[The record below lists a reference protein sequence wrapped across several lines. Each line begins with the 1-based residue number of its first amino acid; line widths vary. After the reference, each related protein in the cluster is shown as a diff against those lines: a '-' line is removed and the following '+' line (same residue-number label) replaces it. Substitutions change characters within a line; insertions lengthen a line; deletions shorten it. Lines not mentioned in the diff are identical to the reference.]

1 MDKNVAKIGL
11 VTATAI
17 VVANM
22 VGTGVF
28 GSLGYQLLG
37 IPSGFPIM
45 VLWIVGGIVSLCGAV
60 CYAEIASI
68 FPKSGGEYHLL
79 SRTWSPLIGFLAGWI
94 SVTVGFA
101 APIAANAAL
110 MGSYLGRIFEINPL
124 VPALIIVILVAII
137 HLGNLKNI
145 GRFQSVFTYAKVAL
159 ILALGVIC
167 FSSVGAGTVSFL
179 PQEGDRELIT
189 SSAFAISFVYVLYAY
204 TGWNAAVYMM
214 DEVKRPEKTVPLALL
229 IGTVVVTA
237 LYVFLNASFLYSTPV
252 DTLAGEAEVGF
263 VAAEQVLGAKG
274 GMTMGILI
282 SFGLISTISSMT
294 WAGPRVAAAM
304 GRDHRRFGLFAKTNA
319 NGVPALAIALQSLI
333 VVVLVLSASF
343 DQIIHYVQAI
353 LTVSS
358 LMVVIGV
365 VYLRIKHPDWKRPY
379 RAWAYPVT
387 PLIFAA
393 VSIYVLVFQIR
404 EKPVEFLFGLGTVGL
419 GIVFYFICSRSNAL
433 DSETKTCD

>member
-1 MDKNVAKIGL
+1 MI
-11 VTATAI
+11 
-17 VVANM
+17 
-22 VGTGVF
+22 GTGVF

-45 VLWIVGGIVSLCGAV
+45 VLWIIGGIVSLCGAV

-79 SRTWSPLIGFLAGWI
+79 SRTWKPLIGFLAGWI

-110 MGSYLGRIFEINPL
+110 MGSYLGRIFELPPL
-124 VPALIIVILVAII
+124 APALAIVILVAIV

-145 GRFQSVFTYAKVAL
+145 GRFQSVLTYAKVAL
-159 ILALGVIC
+159 ILTLGITC

-179 PQEGDRELIT
+179 PVEGDFKLIA
-189 SSAFAISFVYVLYAY
+189 SSSFAISFVYVLYAY

-214 DEVKRPEKTVPLALL
+214 EEVKNPEKTVPLALL
-229 IGTVVVTA
+229 IGTALVTA
-237 LYVFLNASFLYSTPV
+237 LYVMLNASFLYSTPV
-252 DTLAGEAEVGF
+252 EQLAGEAEVGF

-274 GMTMGILI
+274 GMVMGILI

-304 GRDHRRFGLFAKTNA
+304 GRDHQRFGIFAKTNS
-319 NGVPALAIALQSLI
+319 NGIPALAIALQSII
-333 VVVLVLSASF
+333 VVGLVLSATF
-343 DQIIHYVQAI
+343 DQIIHYVQAL
-353 LTVSS
+353 LTISS
-358 LMVVIGV
+358 LMVVVGV

-379 RAWAYPVT
+379 RAWAYPLT

-393 VSIYVLVFQIR
+393 VSVYVLIFQVK
-404 EKPVEFLFGLGTVGL
+404 EKPVEFLFGLGTVGIGVL
-419 GIVFYFICSRSNAL
+419 FYFLSARGQTL
-433 DSETKTCD
+433 DSETEN

>member
-1 MDKNVAKIGL
+1 MDKKTAKIGL

-22 VGTGVF
+22 IGTGVF

-45 VLWIVGGIVSLCGAV
+45 VLWIIGGVVSLCGAV

-79 SRTWSPLIGFLAGWI
+79 SRTWKPLIGFLAGWI

-110 MGSYLGRIFEINPL
+110 MGSYLGRIFEVPPL
-124 VPALIIVILVAII
+124 APALIVVILVAIV
-137 HLGNLKNI
+137 HLGKIKNI
-145 GRFQSVFTYAKVAL
+145 GRFQSIFTYAKVAL
-159 ILALGVIC
+159 ILVLGIIC
-167 FSSVGAGTVSFL
+167 FTSVGAGTVSFL
-179 PQEGDRELIT
+179 PQEGDLGLIT
-189 SSAFAISFVYVLYAY
+189 SSSFAISFVYVLYAY

-214 DEVKRPEKTVPLALL
+214 DEVEKPEKTVPLALL

-237 LYVFLNASFLYSTPV
+237 LYVMLNASFLYSTPV
-252 DTLAGEAEVGF
+252 DKLAGEAEVGF

-274 GMTMGILI
+274 GMIMGILI

-304 GRDHRRFGLFAKTNA
+304 GRDHQRFGLFAKTNS
-319 NGVPALAIALQSLI
+319 NGIPALAIGLQSVI
-333 VVVLVLSASF
+333 VVALVLSASF
-343 DQIIHYVQAI
+343 DQIIHYVQAL
-353 LTVSS
+353 LTISS
-358 LMVVIGV
+358 LMVVAGV
-365 VYLRIKHPDWKRPY
+365 IYLRIKHPDWDRPY
-379 RAWAYPVT
+379 RAWAYPLT

-393 VSIYVLVFQIR
+393 VSIYVLIFQIK
-404 EKPVEFLFGLGTVGL
+404 EKPVEFLFGLGTMAI
-419 GIVFYFICSRSNAL
+419 GIIFYFLCSRTDSL
-433 DSETKTCD
+433 ESETKS